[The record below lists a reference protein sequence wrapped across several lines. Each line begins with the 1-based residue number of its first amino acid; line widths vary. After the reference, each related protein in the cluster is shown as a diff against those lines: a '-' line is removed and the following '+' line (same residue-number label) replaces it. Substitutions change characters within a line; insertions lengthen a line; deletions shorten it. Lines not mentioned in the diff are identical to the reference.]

1 MNFEKQNIKNG
12 QIPKNKKEMKKAL
25 KDMLS
30 FERYVDM
37 NNIVDELQ
45 VDCNNL
51 KKDNIVVVRDVQFME
66 NKIEQNISELQD

>member
-1 MNFEKQNIKNG
+1 MNFEKQNMKNG

>member
-1 MNFEKQNIKNG
+1 MKNG

-37 NNIVDELQ
+37 NNIVDEL
-45 VDCNNL
+45 
-51 KKDNIVVVRDVQFME
+51 
-66 NKIEQNISELQD
+66 

>member
-1 MNFEKQNIKNG
+1 MGFEKQNIKNG
-12 QIPKNKKEMKKAL
+12 QLPKNQKEMKKAL
-25 KDMLS
+25 KDTLS

-51 KKDNIVVVRDVQFME
+51 KKDNIVIVRDV
-66 NKIEQNISELQD
+66 

>member
-1 MNFEKQNIKNG
+1 MGFEKQNIKNG
-12 QIPKNKKEMKKAL
+12 QLPKNQMEMKKAL
-25 KDMLS
+25 KDTLS

-51 KKDNIVVVRDVQFME
+51 KKDNIVIVRDV
-66 NKIEQNISELQD
+66 

>member
-1 MNFEKQNIKNG
+1 M
-12 QIPKNKKEMKKAL
+12 EMKKAL
-25 KDMLS
+25 KDTLS

-51 KKDNIVVVRDVQFME
+51 KKDNIVIVRDV
-66 NKIEQNISELQD
+66 

>member
-1 MNFEKQNIKNG
+1 
-12 QIPKNKKEMKKAL
+12 MKKAL

-51 KKDNIVVVRDVQFME
+51 KKDNIVIVRDLHFLE
-66 NKIEQNISELQD
+66 NKLEQNIDELKDQIYIL